1 MESKHNHPLYIIKQI
16 VFMMKQLI
24 LPILAVFF
32 ANLRGREGWVIAL
45 GIGALLFILLILAF
59 LSWKNTF
66 YYIENDVLF
75 YQKGF
80 LSRSKQGISIDKI
93 TTINENQELIERIF
107 RLSTFKVDAG
117 SVTKGNEIK
126 LTISKNEAEILKEE
140 LGKSRIN
147 TKSEAVP
154 AGDNG
159 KDDDQPVRPEYH
171 ISIEELIIYAIA
183 SNSFFAGLI
192 FVLAVWQ
199 FVGDIP
205 FVKDLIEGLAG
216 GWVDQH
222 LDSAVKGLSVPDI
235 ITAVLLIL
243 FAYIFFSFVISIVI
257 AVVKYYDFKVSRQ
270 GDKIEITYGLL
281 EKKQYHLS
289 ADKITALYFKHG
301 LIGQFC
307 KIGEL
312 KIESI
317 GYGDEK
323 GEAAILYPVIK
334 DHKRVEVIN
343 TLLPEYAFEDAVCKP
358 PKRALKSFLIK
369 YTGIPLVIAMIL
381 SFTVPYGAFSWIA
394 VVLLCITGFVS
405 YKKTRISR
413 TEDLFVLMGGVLG
426 KWTTVIQSSHIQAIN
441 SRQSFFQKRS
451 GLIHL
456 EYSYQSNNFG
466 KKVGVQF
473 LDQKEVAEMMRF

>member
-1 MESKHNHPLYIIKQI
+1 M
-16 VFMMKQLI
+16 
-24 LPILAVFF
+24 
-32 ANLRGREGWVIAL
+32 RGREGWVIAL

-126 LTISKNEAEILKEE
+126 LTISKKEAEILKEE
-140 LGKSRIN
+140 LGKSKIN
-147 TKSEAVP
+147 PNSEAVP

-159 KDDDQPVRPEYH
+159 KDDDRSVRTEYH

-205 FVKDLIEGLAG
+205 FVKDFIEGLAD
-216 GWVDQH
+216 GWMNQQ

-243 FAYIFFSFVISIVI
+243 FAYIFFSFLISIVI

-281 EKKQYHLS
+281 EKKRYHLS
-289 ADKITALYFKHG
+289 ADKITALYFKHW
-301 LIGQFC
+301 L
-307 KIGEL
+307 
-312 KIESI
+312 
-317 GYGDEK
+317 DRT
-323 GEAAILYPVIK
+323 ILQNRRIK
-334 DHKRVEVIN
+334 NR
-343 TLLPEYAFEDAVCKP
+343 
-358 PKRALKSFLIK
+358 K
-369 YTGIPLVIAMIL
+369 YWL
-381 SFTVPYGAFSWIA
+381 W
-394 VVLLCITGFVS
+394 
-405 YKKTRISR
+405 R
-413 TEDLFVLMGGVLG
+413 
-426 KWTTVIQSSHIQAIN
+426 
-441 SRQSFFQKRS
+441 
-451 GLIHL
+451 
-456 EYSYQSNNFG
+456 
-466 KKVGVQF
+466 
-473 LDQKEVAEMMRF
+473 